1 MNNNSVENSIENS
14 TNEFLKMEKKNIKTE
29 NKKKIEEAEGTDM
42 MRDQNFVRPNS
53 VYYDTNEEVINV
65 RDVHPLLD
73 ESYVDG
79 FNAGLRLGKS
89 WFKMMNKKQGGRTRK
104 KKKTKRRRKRK
115 NTRKRR
121 KKRR

>member
-1 MNNNSVENSIENS
+1 MNNSIENS

-42 MRDQNFVRPNS
+42 MRDPNFVRPNS

-65 RDVHPLLD
+65 RDVNPLID
-73 ESYVDG
+73 DSYVTG
-79 FNAGLRLGKS
+79 FKEGLRLGKL
-89 WFKMMNKKQGGRTRK
+89 WFKMMNNKQGGRTRK

-121 KKRR
+121 KKRH